1 MVLAVCNFNAKL
13 TNITAILMYVLLY
26 IPCMEED
33 GIVASIYSRLCNLK
47 KTPEYPKLKKT
58 LGERPQGV
66 LDLGE
71 S

>member
-13 TNITAILMYVLLY
+13 TNVTAILMYVLLY

-47 KTPEYPKLKKT
+47 KPQGT
-58 LGERPQGV
+58 LG
-66 LDLGE
+66 
-71 S
+71 